1 MDYDLIVVKTLERV
15 YKNYYYII
23 RGIILVRNIIKE
35 MREKGTCIL
44 ISSHY
49 KEDID
54 ILCDVVYEVK
64 KGMLKKIR

>member
-1 MDYDLIVVKTLERV
+1 MKR
-15 YKNYYYII
+15 K
-23 RGIILVRNIIKE
+23 RFLVGFVLVGVIF
-35 MREKGTCIL
+35 GDT
-44 ISSHY
+44 SHY

>member
-1 MDYDLIVVKTLERV
+1 MNSLDEE
-15 YKNYYYII
+15 
-23 RGIILVRNIIKE
+23 GIILVRNIIKE
-35 MREKGTCIL
+35 MRVKGTCIL

>member
-1 MDYDLIVVKTLERV
+1 MKR
-15 YKNYYYII
+15 K
-23 RGIILVRNIIKE
+23 RFLVGFVLVGVIFGDIKS
-35 MREKGTCIL
+35 L
-44 ISSHY
+44 

>member
-1 MDYDLIVVKTLERV
+1 MKR
-15 YKNYYYII
+15 K
-23 RGIILVRNIIKE
+23 RFLVGFVLVE
-35 MREKGTCIL
+35 L
-44 ISSHY
+44 YSVISSHY

>member
-1 MDYDLIVVKTLERV
+1 MNSLDEE
-15 YKNYYYII
+15 
-23 RGIILVRNIIKE
+23 GIILVRNIIKE

-54 ILCDVVYEVK
+54 ILFDVVYEVK

>member
-1 MDYDLIVVKTLERV
+1 MNSLDEE
-15 YKNYYYII
+15 
-23 RGIILVRNIIKE
+23 GIILVRNIIKE

-64 KGMLKKIR
+64 KGMLKKNQIKRNVS

>member
-1 MDYDLIVVKTLERV
+1 M
-15 YKNYYYII
+15 
-23 RGIILVRNIIKE
+23 
-35 MREKGTCIL
+35 

-64 KGMLKKIR
+64 KGMLKKSDKKKCIVRSDEYRKSITDIF